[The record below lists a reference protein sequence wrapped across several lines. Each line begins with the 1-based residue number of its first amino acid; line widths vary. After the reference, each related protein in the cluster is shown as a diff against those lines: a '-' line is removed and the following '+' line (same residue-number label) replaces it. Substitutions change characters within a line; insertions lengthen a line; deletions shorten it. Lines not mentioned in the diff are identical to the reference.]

1 MLNVEPKYIIAIG
14 ASAGGM
20 EEINSFFD
28 NTPLDGVT
36 YIIVQHLSPDFK
48 SRMVEL
54 LATHSK
60 LEVIEAENGVCIKC
74 NKVYLIPNDQYM
86 TVENGHLLLTEKGNS
101 RGPHLTINVLFNSL
115 ASDYESRAIGI
126 ILSGLGSDG
135 TEGIKAIKK
144 KGGLVMVRNPETSE
158 FPSMPENAIATGL
171 VDIILEPEL
180 MPAAIE
186 IYIKHED
193 DLLSESIEDSRTII
207 DIIDLIKQNSPLDF
221 SDYKQSTILRR
232 TKRRMV
238 QKNFINLPAYL
249 DILKENSEELNALT
263 KEFLIS
269 VTSFFR
275 NPEAFEYIQKKIIPV
290 ILEKL
295 LPGEELKIW
304 VAGFATGEEAYS
316 LAILIAEHL
325 IGQYKDVVVKI
336 FATDI
341 DSTAMA
347 HAAKGVYHA
356 DIIKSVSFERLDN
369 YFIKEGNNYR
379 VKPGIRKMII
389 FAQHD
394 LVKNPPY
401 CNMHL
406 ISCRNL
412 LIYMTP
418 VLQKKIFSMLLFG
431 IKMDGYLFLG
441 SSESPASIIN
451 NLEVVHKKWKI
462 YRNVKNKQALNF
474 DSFSLPGVNEV
485 KHLPSSF
492 LSGESLKSTNQHL
505 SEFMCNEVS
514 KETNALYVFVNEHN
528 QVIKSYGDPRP
539 YLLQENFNFNL
550 EELLSKPLSVA
561 FKNLSILAR
570 KENGKVSVSG
580 IKIKN
585 DNHIS
590 HVKLSVSPLPKTNA
604 SQRVFMVIFKTGQN
618 NIEIDDTPVYDKEI
632 YEERYTENL
641 EFELKELKNTL
652 YATHEQLNASSENM
666 QSFNEELISANEEMQ
681 STNEEMQSVNEE
693 LHTIN
698 ADYQLK
704 NKELLEIN
712 DDLNNY
718 FRSNINGQ
726 LFIDKHLRLMKFS
739 PNAVNLINL
748 METDI
753 GRPLNHIS
761 TNIKFENII
770 DDIEKVLVEDNVISK
785 QIETTTGK
793 WYQMMIMPYLQEANK
808 KGTGAIITFS
818 DITELKNIQFE
829 LDQKNQSLLRINA
842 DLDHFIHAAS
852 HDLLAPL
859 GNIETSINVMNQIAL
874 SDERLLDVLN
884 MINRS
889 IKTYRLLITDI
900 SIIAKIESDMN
911 VMEMVSIDELIKN
924 IEWSLEDKIR
934 LTGASIV
941 LDLGIDR
948 IRFSKKNLRSI
959 LFNLISNAIKFRGTA
974 DPVIQIKT
982 AVDAENLVLTV
993 QDNGKGINKAG
1004 LEKIFEMY
1012 GRLHQDI
1019 EGSGIGL
1026 YLAKKIVNAAGG
1038 NLLVESEIDKGTKF
1052 TIFSQA
1058 LLFVYNYLKVPY
1070 YAL

>member
-28 NTPLDGVT
+28 NTPVDGVT
-36 YIIVQHLSPDFK
+36 YIIVQHLSADFK
-48 SRMVEL
+48 SRMAEL
-54 LATHSK
+54 LARHSR
-60 LEVIEAENGVCIKC
+60 LEIIGVENGMHIKS
-74 NKVYLIPNDQYM
+74 NKVYLIPNDKFM
-86 TVENGHLLLTEKGNS
+86 TIEGGHLFLTGKGAVK
-101 RGPHLTINVLFNSL
+101 GPHLTINTFFIAL
-115 ASDYESRAIGI
+115 AKDCGNKAIGI
-126 ILSGLGSDG
+126 IFSGMGSDG
-135 TEGIKAIKK
+135 TDGIKAIKN
-144 KGGLVMVRNPETSE
+144 KGGMVMVRTPESSE
-158 FPSMPENAIATGL
+158 FPSMPENAIATGM
-171 VDIILEPEL
+171 VDFVLEPGL
-180 MPAAIE
+180 MPSAIKDYVQRENDVLADDMDDIKNIGE
-186 IYIKHED
+186 I
-193 DLLSESIEDSRTII
+193 IE
-207 DIIDLIKQNSPLDF
+207 LIRQKSPLDF
-221 SDYKQSTILRR
+221 TDYKQSTILRR

-238 QKNFINLPAYL
+238 QKNLSNLSVYL
-249 DILKENSEELNALT
+249 EVLKENSEELNALT

-275 NPEAFEYIQKKIIPV
+275 NPDAFEYINEKIIPD
-290 ILEKL
+290 LLGKL
-295 LPGEELKIW
+295 IPGEELKMW
-304 VAGFATGEEAYS
+304 VAGCATGEEVYS
-316 LAILIAEHL
+316 LAIIIAEHL
-325 IGQYKDVVVKI
+325 KGKYKDVLVKI

-341 DSTAMA
+341 DTVALA
-347 HAAKGVYHA
+347 YAAKGIYNSDCVK
-356 DIIKSVSFERLDN
+356 DVSPDRLDN
-369 YFIKEGNNYR
+369 YFLKEANLYR
-379 VKPGIRKMII
+379 VKPSIRKMVI
-389 FAQHD
+389 FAKHD

-431 IKMDGYLFLG
+431 MKMDGYLFLG
-441 SSESPASIIN
+441 SSESPAPIMNS
-451 NLEVVHKKWKI
+451 LDVVHKKWKI
-462 YRNVKNKQALNF
+462 YRNIKNKQALNF
-474 DSFSLPGVNEV
+474 DTFSIPGVYEV
-485 KHLPSSF
+485 KHQPSTF
-492 LSGESLKSTNQHL
+492 LGNESLKSNNQYL

-514 KETNALYVFVNEHN
+514 KETNTLYVFVNEHN
-528 QVIKSYGDPRP
+528 EVIKSYGDPRP

-550 EELLSKPLSVA
+550 EELLYKPLAVA

-570 KENGKVSVSG
+570 KKNEKVSVSG
-580 IKIKN
+580 IKIIN
-585 DNHIS
+585 DTHI
-590 HVKLSVSPLPKTNA
+590 KLSIVPLPKSNA
-604 SQRVFMVIFKTGQN
+604 SQGVFMVIFKTDHDDIQ
-618 NIEIDDTPVYDKEI
+618 IDHTPVYDKAF
-632 YEERYTENL
+632 YEDKYTENL
-641 EFELKELKNTL
+641 EYELKDLKNTL
-652 YATHEQLNASSENM
+652 YAAHEQLNASNENM

-704 NKELLEIN
+704 NKELSEIN

-726 LFIDKHLRLMKFS
+726 LFIDKDMRLMKFS

-785 QIETTTGK
+785 QIETTGR
-793 WYQMMIMPYLQEANK
+793 WYQMMIMPYLREANK

-818 DITELKNIQFE
+818 DITELKSIQFE

-874 SDERLLDVLN
+874 SDERLVDVLN

-911 VMEMVSIDELIKN
+911 VMEMVSIDEVIKN
-924 IEWSLEDKIR
+924 IEWSLEDKIQ
-934 LTGASIV
+934 LSGARII
-941 LDLGIDR
+941 LDLGMNT

-959 LFNLISNAIKFRGTA
+959 LFNLISNAIKFRGPA

-982 AVDAENLVLTV
+982 AMEGENFVLTV
-993 QDNGKGINKAG
+993 QDNGKGIDKAG

-1012 GRLHQDI
+1012 GRLHQNI

-1038 NLLVESEIDKGTKF
+1038 RLLVESEIDKGTKF
-1052 TIFSQA
+1052 TIF
-1058 LLFVYNYLKVPY
+1058 LKMQD
-1070 YAL
+1070 